1 MAAVYARAFA
11 RWGVE
16 VSESTVD
23 DAVQATWREVAEG
36 RAMGLE
42 RWGARDGERG
52 FWRRFV
58 QGVFGRAGG
67 GVLPEAM
74 LQELIDHFGNPHHWC
89 VYPDV
94 VPVLDELF
102 RRGTL
107 VAVVSNW
114 DSSLPGLLE
123 RLELAPRFQTIVVS
137 AIAGVS
143 KPSAAIFVEALERT
157 GTKADEVV
165 HVGDHPTEDY
175 EGARAA
181 GLSALLLDRIG
192 HRHGAFETISSLADL
207 PAWLDR
213 NSG

>member
-1 MAAVYARAFA
+1 MAQVYARAFA

-16 VSESTVD
+16 AAEETVD
-23 DAVQATWREVAEG
+23 EAVQATWREVAE
-36 RAMGLE
+36 RRVQGLE

-52 FWRRFV
+52 FWRQFV

-67 GVLPEAM
+67 GDLPEAM
-74 LQELIDHFGNPHHWC
+74 LQELIDHFGNPSHWS

-94 VPVLDELF
+94 WPVLDELA
-102 RRGTL
+102 RRGTRL
-107 VAVVSNW
+107 AVVSNW

-123 RLELAPRFQTIVVS
+123 RLGLAPRFHAVVVS
-137 AIAGVS
+137 AISGVS
-143 KPSAAIFVEALERT
+143 KPSARIFEEALEKT
-157 GTKADEVV
+157 GALAGEVL
-165 HVGDHPTEDY
+165 HVGDHPAEDY

-192 HRHGAFETISSLADL
+192 HRHRAFETIASLAEI

-213 NSG
+213 N